1 MVEIV
6 PNDRLAGSPAWERLI
21 DAVRD
26 QARDDAAN
34 AVAWWQQ
41 DTIGGR
47 VTGDPVPGARRV
59 IDGIEDGDPEIT
71 DGLPSADLS
80 GEMADGPTVRG
91 LYEDHET
98 DDLPEWD
105 ELPEWAGPE
114 IGDAYETIFS
124 ETAESDIVAACRA
137 VLPG

>member
-1 MVEIV
+1 MSAGLAG
-6 PNDRLAGSPAWERLI
+6 LAGSPAWERLI

-26 QARDDAAN
+26 QARTDAAN
-34 AVAWWQQ
+34 AVAWWAQ

-47 VTGDPVPGARRV
+47 VTADVAWAARRV
-59 IDGIEDGDPEIT
+59 IDGIEDGDPEIL
-71 DGLPSADLS
+71 DSLPAADLS

-91 LYEDHET
+91 LYEDHAGAS
-98 DDLPEWD
+98 LPEWG

-137 VLPG
+137 VLPA